1 MSLLDEG
8 IKLHQKGLTDKA
20 QIIYE
25 EILAKDPNNFEALE
39 FLGII
44 FYQKKE
50 YEKSLKYINKSIS
63 INPENFRAYNNRGNI
78 FIKLREY
85 DIAIENYKNAIKIK
99 PSYPG
104 AFYNLGMAYK
114 VTCKFNVALNYYKK
128 CIELDPNFLDAYYDY
143 AETLEMLGKYDQALE
158 NYYKLLKLKNNYP
171 YLKGSIVYLKLK
183 ICQWQNLQD
192 EIKDIENNI
201 SKEQVVNPFHVL
213 VITNSLKLQKI
224 AIEKYSQK
232 KFPGININLSYQE
245 NSSALKNF
253 NDIKKIKIGYYCA
266 DFTNHPTGRLTA
278 GLFENHNKDIFEIYG
293 FYFGNKNDSSTLRI
307 SKACTKFINVL
318 AKSDAEIANL
328 SRNLGINIAV
338 DLHGFIKNCRPDIF
352 AYRSAKSQINYLAF
366 PATMGSKYMDYI
378 IADRVLIPENNQKF
392 YTEKIIYLPNC
403 YQVSDQKRLISKKE
417 FSRKNF
423 NLPENSFVFCCFNN
437 VVKINPEI
445 FELWM
450 KILKNNTK
458 SILWLLSSNII
469 VINNL
474 KAEAEKRGVNKN
486 RLIFC
491 ERLPNEDHLARYKL
505 ADLFLDTIPYNA
517 HTTAN
522 EALYCGVPVL
532 TLIGDSFASRVGA
545 SILNALDIK
554 ELIAHSKNEYINI
567 ASDISKDPNKIKY
580 LKKKL
585 LNNKVNSTLFDTK
598 LYVKNLEQAYL
609 EIYKKNK
616 KNLKPENIYIN

>member
-1 MSLLDEG
+1 
-8 IKLHQKGLTDKA
+8 
-20 QIIYE
+20 
-25 EILAKDPNNFEALE
+25 
-39 FLGII
+39 
-44 FYQKKE
+44 
-50 YEKSLKYINKSIS
+50 
-63 INPENFRAYNNRGNI
+63 
-78 FIKLREY
+78 
-85 DIAIENYKNAIKIK
+85 
-99 PSYPG
+99 
-104 AFYNLGMAYK
+104 
-114 VTCKFNVALNYYKK
+114 
-128 CIELDPNFLDAYYDY
+128 
-143 AETLEMLGKYDQALE
+143 
-158 NYYKLLKLKNNYP
+158 
-171 YLKGSIVYLKLK
+171 
-183 ICQWQNLQD
+183 
-192 EIKDIENNI
+192 
-201 SKEQVVNPFHVL
+201 
-213 VITNSLKLQKI
+213 
-224 AIEKYSQK
+224 
-232 KFPGININLSYQE
+232 
-245 NSSALKNF
+245 
-253 NDIKKIKIGYYCA
+253 
-266 DFTNHPTGRLTA
+266 
-278 GLFENHNKDIFEIYG
+278 
-293 FYFGNKNDSSTLRI
+293 
-307 SKACTKFINVL
+307 
-318 AKSDAEIANL
+318 
-328 SRNLGINIAV
+328 
-338 DLHGFIKNCRPDIF
+338 
-352 AYRSAKSQINYLAF
+352 
-366 PATMGSKYMDYI
+366 MGSKYMDYI